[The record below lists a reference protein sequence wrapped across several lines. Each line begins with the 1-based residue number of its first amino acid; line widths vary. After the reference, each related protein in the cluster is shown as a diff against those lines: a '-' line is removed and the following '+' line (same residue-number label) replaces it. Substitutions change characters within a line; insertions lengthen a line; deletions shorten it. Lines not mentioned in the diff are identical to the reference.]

1 VKKIKE
7 REIARLSLLIYST
20 RKVLGRG
27 FMYAN
32 YHTETETIGLTEYKP
47 NEQGV
52 FSYHIN
58 LDKGMPKDYEE
69 KYLEWQKNRNN
80 QEN

>member
-1 VKKIKE
+1 MKE
-7 REIARLSLLIYST
+7 REIARLALLIYST

-32 YHTETETIGLTEYKP
+32 YQPETEKIGITEYEPDEK
-47 NEQGV
+47 EI

-58 LDKGMPKDYEE
+58 LDKGMPKDYVE

>member
-1 VKKIKE
+1 MKE
-7 REIARLSLLIYST
+7 REKALLSLLIYST
-20 RKVLGRG
+20 RKILGKG

-32 YHTETETIGLTEYKP
+32 YHPETETIGITGYEPDEK
-47 NEQGV
+47 EI
-52 FSYHIN
+52 FSYYIN

-80 QEN
+80 KEN